1 MSAAYPSRY
10 PSAFVQAFLLCLFYF
25 ALFFLF
31 NEPVISAFEDLHVEY
46 LLSGG
51 YGQPASVRLHYQYGW
66 HPFLFSPVYALY
78 HWLPKT
84 NWYGIFLILLQFLA
98 HLLLIK
104 QIVVQLGIKKAFVF
118 YLLFFLLFGFPF
130 LQKLEIA
137 TSSSLLAL
145 TASTSLLLIY
155 KRRPEI
161 NTWLFRKEELLPV
174 FTLLL
179 AFLLRIHTGLLL
191 LTVFIP
197 IAYLAGGLRYFKRFV
212 LMTLLA
218 IVASLALFLMQGKFY
233 EQDPQYISWK
243 SKSDLYY
250 SMINRP
256 NTNFVAVD
264 SIQKMESSFILNQY
278 LIDSSLITAPKIQP
292 YVRAISFPIVL
303 SADKNN
309 KTLYW
314 AFKNNRLTLLL
325 IAVLLIG
332 SFLVGGNK
340 VLFKSILVVSI
351 GFATYLGLVLFL
363 KIREHV
369 TLSLS
374 AFIFLSVTLIT
385 IHEWKGMRKSYSYL
399 LLGLLIPLAFWRV
412 IQQSKSRS
420 ALSAQIISTRSFIA
434 ASNKNSETLYIN
446 LTNEGWMALGAFD
459 SPNQFQ
465 LKNVLTRDL
474 LMTGKFLSLFKK
486 FHVEDLTNQLV
497 DHPNIVL
504 LGARQPD
511 WVRYYLW
518 RKGKSVE
525 IITHPGLK
533 PVPGFQLKS
542 KY

>member
-1 MSAAYPSRY
+1 MSAAYSSRY
-10 PSAFVQAFLLCLFYF
+10 PSAFMQAFLLCLFYF
-25 ALFFLF
+25 LLFFLF
-31 NEPVISAFEDLHVEY
+31 HEPVISAFEDLHVEY
-46 LLSGG
+46 LLSGA
-51 YGQPASVRLHYQYGW
+51 YGQPASLRLHYQYGW

-78 HWLPKT
+78 QWLPKT

-98 HLLLIK
+98 HLLLLK
-104 QIVVQLGIKKAFVF
+104 QVIVQLGIKKAFVF

-137 TSSSLLAL
+137 TTSSLLAL
-145 TASTSLLLIY
+145 AASTSLLFIY
-155 KRRPEI
+155 KRRVEI
-161 NTWLFRKEELLPV
+161 NAWLFRKEELLPI
-174 FTLLL
+174 FSLLV

-191 LTVFIP
+191 LAVFIP
-197 IAYLAGGLRYFKRFV
+197 IAYLATNLRYFKRFS
-212 LMTLLA
+212 MTALLT
-218 IVASLALFLMQGKFY
+218 IVASLGLFLVQGKFY

-278 LIDSSLITAPKIQP
+278 LIDSSWITAPKIKP
-292 YVRAISFPIVL
+292 YVRDISVPTVL
-303 SADKNN
+303 STAKNDN
-309 KTLYW
+309 ALYW
-314 AFKNNRLTLLL
+314 TFKNNRLPLLL

-340 VLFKSILVVSI
+340 VFLKSILAVAVGI
-351 GFATYLGLVLFL
+351 ATYLGLVLFF
-363 KIREHV
+363 KMREHV
-369 TLSLS
+369 ILSLS

-385 IHEWKGMRKSYSYL
+385 IHGWKEMRKSYSYL
-399 LLGLLIPLAFWRV
+399 LLGLLISLASWRI

-420 ALSAQIISTRSFIA
+420 ALGAQIISTRSFIA
-434 ASNKNSETLYIN
+434 AGNKNPGTLYIN

-465 LKNVLTRDL
+465 LENVLTREL

-518 RKGKSVE
+518 RKGKSIEMV
-525 IITHPGLK
+525 THPGLK